1 MAYLGIRVTA
11 SLEVWCRYCLF
22 LYFSTLLAS
31 RISRIS
37 CETGATCSLLRNRC
51 LIEVCSLLKMKH
63 SVCFLGGI
71 TKKYKAY
78 NLLVLEN
85 DRKRHNHLH
94 SCLHDVFIVDID
106 KFDGAFIYICSGL
119 INVLQ

>member
-1 MAYLGIRVTA
+1 MLNRGLLFAEDEA
-11 SLEVWCRYCLF
+11 QCLF
-22 LYFSTLLAS
+22 LW
-31 RISRIS
+31 
-37 CETGATCSLLRNRC
+37 
-51 LIEVCSLLKMKH
+51 
-63 SVCFLGGI
+63 GI

-85 DRKRHNHLH
+85 DRKRHTHLH
-94 SCLHDVFIVDID
+94 SCLDDVFIVDID